1 MFMLFQI
8 HKEKIVARTYSDKE
22 KYNNTQENSSRD
34 YKILKKQIEDMF
46 DDQEYEEMQE
56 ENSVIYETNTK
67 KR

>member
-1 MFMLFQI
+1 MMFQI

-67 KR
+67 KG